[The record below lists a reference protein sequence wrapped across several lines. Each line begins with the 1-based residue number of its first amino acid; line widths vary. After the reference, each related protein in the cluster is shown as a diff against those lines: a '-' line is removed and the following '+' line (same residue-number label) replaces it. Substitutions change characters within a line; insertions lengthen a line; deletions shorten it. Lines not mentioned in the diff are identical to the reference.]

1 MGGRTPRGVQI
12 VPPDDICLGQPS
24 SPAGS
29 LGQMERVY
37 VVTHAEA
44 THHVEDLIGGWY
56 DSELTQRGH
65 RRAAEIAAY
74 LRDVVPARSN
84 PRVIASDL
92 TRTRQTAEPIATALK
107 APLVLDP
114 DLREHS
120 LGVAGGKPKSF
131 LDGVPVK
138 HLSDGSRVRDLETIQ
153 GAETMAHCVGRVYRA
168 VARMMAVGDASGP
181 DNRPRGNSSTVV
193 VTHGGTAG
201 FVIAAWL
208 GVPIEAC
215 ARARF
220 CTPTGSVSILERDDT
235 FHNRTLTRL
244 GIIEL

>member
-1 MGGRTPRGVQI
+1 
-12 VPPDDICLGQPS
+12 
-24 SPAGS
+24 
-29 LGQMERVY
+29 MERVY

-56 DSELTQRGH
+56 DSELTQPGH

-74 LRDVVPARSN
+74 LREVVPARST

-92 TRTRQTAEPIATALK
+92 TRTRQTAEPIAAALG

-120 LGVAGGKPKSF
+120 LGVAGGRPKSF
-131 LDGVPVK
+131 LDGVPFK
-138 HLSDGSRVRDLETIQ
+138 HLSDGSRVRDIETIQ
-153 GAETMAHCVGRVYRA
+153 GAESVAHCVVRVYRA

-181 DNRPRGNSSTVV
+181 DNHPGGNSSTVV

-220 CTPTGSVSILERDDT
+220 CTPTGSVSILEQDDT
-235 FHNRTLTRL
+235 FRNRTLTRL